1 MITPQTLDE
10 LLQAILPILPYS
22 QVGEDNEGQLII
34 YTNLYET
41 DTGKLADYNDP
52 EDEGFWMDQDH
63 RSLS

>member
-1 MITPQTLDE
+1 MITPHTLDE

-41 DTGKLADYNDP
+41 DTGVLADYNDP